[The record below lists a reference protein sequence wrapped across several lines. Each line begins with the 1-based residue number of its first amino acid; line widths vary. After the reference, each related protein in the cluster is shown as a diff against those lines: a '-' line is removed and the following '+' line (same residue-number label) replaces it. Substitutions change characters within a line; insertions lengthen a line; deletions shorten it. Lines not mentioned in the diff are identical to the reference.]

1 VRINLPVSNV
11 EVTLPDGVVIV
22 SKTDLKGIVTYCN
35 DAFVE
40 ISGYRREELIGTSHN
55 LVRHPDMPP
64 EAFADL
70 WKTIKVGKPWQGIV
84 KNRRK
89 DGSFYW
95 VEANV
100 TPLRENDETVGYVS
114 FRYKAIRQQIDAASS
129 AYQEIREGSHKL
141 HIENGKVIRVDNR
154 LLYWLMAS
162 SIKFRLLT
170 FMSILLAMLVVIGGF
185 GLREVSKSHDRTVN
199 GLAVASTD
207 AYALDTAR
215 IAEALFKEQRHAWKN
230 ILLRGH
236 DAALFKQHFG
246 QFEQKE
252 GEVGH
257 KLAGQLQPIMEQ
269 LGMPA
274 DQVDELIKLH
284 IQMGSKYRLAL
295 KSFDRRKPESV
306 FIVDALTNG
315 ADQRVSEQFE
325 IIIAK
330 IWAAQLNSLGD
341 LNGTLEKSFHDQK
354 IHALGLLVA
363 VALGGIALS
372 IGFLVSI
379 LRPIRRAEADLDRVV
394 QLQQQ
399 FLEKILVLEEQND
412 RVDEEQRIG
421 SFIMGRMTDIQQ
433 QLAPVV
439 HRYTKPAG
447 HLSGDVL
454 IAASTPA
461 NVIHVLLADAV
472 GHGLTAAINVLPLCQ
487 AFYDLT
493 DKGFSIERIATDL
506 NLLINQFMPVDRF
519 VSATLISINHQT
531 HVIEVWNGGIPA
543 LQLFSRDGSVLHS
556 FASRHMPLGIL
567 PGESF
572 SAKPE
577 SVLYEQDCQLCLFS
591 DGFVEARSPQGE
603 DFGNKRVVEL
613 LGKMTQESR
622 FDGLVIALE
631 RHLQGESAHDD
642 ISLALVDIS
651 LEIGPEMLACHVNSQ
666 QAEQPSDDWRI
677 AISLGASELKY
688 LDVVPLLTQIIANIH
703 VTREHHSSLF
713 LILSE
718 LFNNALDHGVLQ
730 LDSGIKHGADGF
742 DKFLQQRVLRMQ
754 ALSSGKIGVEIER
767 ALLNGMQA
775 VKIRVTDSG
784 KGFDY
789 TAIRSGSGRDQLAQ
803 AQYGRG
809 IALVKSL
816 AYKLEYAGN
825 GNDVAAYYICA

>member
-1 VRINLPVSNV
+1 MRINLPVSNV

-22 SKTDLKGIVTYCN
+22 SKTDLKGVVTYCN

-40 ISGYRREELIGTSHN
+40 ISGFRREELIGSPHN

-70 WKTIKVGKPWQGIV
+70 WKTVKTGKPWQGIV

-100 TPLRENDETVGYVS
+100 TPLRENGEIVGYVS
-114 FRYKAIRQQIDAASS
+114 FRYKATREQIDAASS
-129 AYQEIREGSHKL
+129 AYRKIREGSHTL
-141 HIENGKVIRVDNR
+141 RIENGKLIRLDNR
-154 LLYWLMAS
+154 LLYWLMTT
-162 SIKFRLLT
+162 SIKCRLLI
-170 FMSILLAMLVVIGGF
+170 FILILFAILAVIGVF
-185 GLREVSKSHDRTVN
+185 GQREVSKAHERTIN

-215 IAEALFKEQRHAWKN
+215 IAEAAFKEQQHAWKN
-230 ILLRGH
+230 ILIRGH
-236 DAALFKQHFG
+236 DAALFKQYLG

-252 GEVGH
+252 GEVEH
-257 KLAGQLQPIMEQ
+257 KLAGQLKPIMEQ
-269 LGMPA
+269 LGMPVA
-274 DQVDELIKLH
+274 QVDELIKLH
-284 IQMGSKYRLAL
+284 AQMGDKYRLAL
-295 KSFDRRKPESV
+295 KSLDGRKPESI
-306 FIVDALTNG
+306 FIVDALVNG
-315 ADQRVSEQFE
+315 VDQEVTEQFE
-325 IIIAK
+325 KIIAM
-330 IWAAQLNSLGD
+330 IWATQLNGLGD
-341 LNGTLEKSFHDQK
+341 LNGTLDQSFHDQK
-354 IHALGLLVA
+354 VHALELLAA
-363 VALGGIALS
+363 VALGGLALS
-372 IGFLVSI
+372 IGFLISI
-379 LRPIRRAEADLDRVV
+379 LKPIRRAEADLDRVV

-421 SFIMGRMTDIQQ
+421 SFIMTRMTDMQE
-433 QLAPVV
+433 QLVPVV
-439 HRYTKPAG
+439 HRYTKAAG
-447 HLSGDVL
+447 HLSGDIL
-454 IAASTPA
+454 IAALTPA
-461 NVIHVLLADAV
+461 NVTHVLLADAV

-493 DKGFSIERIATDL
+493 DKGFSIERIAADL
-506 NLLINQFMPVDRF
+506 NLLVNRFMPVDRF
-519 VSATLISINHQT
+519 VSATLVSINRQT
-531 HVIEVWNGGIPA
+531 QVIEVWNGGIPA
-543 LQLFSRDGSVLHS
+543 LQLFSRDGRLLHS
-556 FASRHMPLGIL
+556 YASQHMPLGIL

-577 SVLYEQDCQLCLFS
+577 SVLYEEDCQLCLFS
-591 DGFVEARSPQGE
+591 DGLVEARSPQGD
-603 DFGNKRVVEL
+603 DFGNERVVEL
-613 LGKMTQESR
+613 LGKMSLESR

-631 RHLQGESAHDD
+631 RHLQGKPAHDD

-651 LEIGPEMLACHVNSQ
+651 LGIGPELLSCHVDSQ
-666 QAEQPSDDWRI
+666 QAEEKSDDWRV
-677 AISLGASELKY
+677 AISLGANELKY

-703 VTREHHSSLF
+703 ITREHHSSLF

-742 DKFLQQRVLRMQ
+742 DEFLQHREMRMQ
-754 ALSSGKIGVEIER
+754 ALSSGNIWIEIER
-767 ALLNGMQA
+767 ALINGMQA
-775 VKIRVTDSG
+775 IKIRVADSG

-789 TAIRSGSGRDQLAQ
+789 TATRSGSGSNQLAQ
-803 AQYGRG
+803 AQHGRG

>member
-1 VRINLPVSNV
+1 MRINLPVSNV
-11 EVTLPDGVVIV
+11 EVTVPDGLVIV
-22 SKTDLKGIVTYCN
+22 SKTDLKGVTTYCN
-35 DAFVE
+35 DAFVD
-40 ISGYRREELIGTSHN
+40 ISGYRREELIGSPHN
-55 LVRHPDMPP
+55 LVRHPDMPS

-70 WKTIKVGKPWQGIV
+70 WKTVKAGKPWQGIV

-100 TPLRENDETVGYVS
+100 TPLRENGETVGYVS
-114 FRYKAIRQQIDAASS
+114 FRYKATREQIDAASS
-129 AYQEIREGSHKL
+129 AYQEIRDGSHKL
-141 HIENGKVIRVDNR
+141 RIENGKVIRTDNR
-154 LLYWLMAS
+154 LLYWLGAT
-162 SIKFRLLT
+162 SIKCRLLI
-170 FMSILLAMLVVIGGF
+170 FMSILLAMLVVIGVF
-185 GLREVSKSHDRTVN
+185 GLSEVSKGHDRTVN
-199 GLAVASTD
+199 GLAVASTE

-215 IAEALFKEQRHAWKN
+215 IAEAAFKEQRHSWKN
-230 ILLRGH
+230 LLLRGH
-236 DAALFKQHFG
+236 DEALFRRYFED
-246 QFEQKE
+246 FEQQE
-252 GEVGH
+252 ADVEL
-257 KLAGQLQPIMEQ
+257 KLAGQLKPIMAQ
-269 LGMPA
+269 LGMSV
-274 DQVDELIKLH
+274 DQVDELLKLH
-284 IQMGSKYRLAL
+284 AQMGDKYRLAL
-295 KSFDRRKPESV
+295 NSFDRRKPESI

-315 ADQRVSEQFE
+315 ADQQITELLEV
-325 IIIAK
+325 IIAK
-330 IWAAQLNSLGD
+330 IWAAQLNGLGD
-341 LNGTLEKSFHDQK
+341 LNGTLEKSFHDQN
-354 IHALGLLVA
+354 IHALRLLLA
-363 VALGGIALS
+363 VALAGLALS
-372 IGFLVSI
+372 IGFFISI

-421 SFIMGRMTDIQQ
+421 SFIMGRMTEIPEP
-433 QLAPVV
+433 LVPMV
-439 HRYTKPAG
+439 HRYTKAAG
-447 HLSGDVL
+447 YLSGDIL

-493 DKGFSIERIATDL
+493 DKGFSIEKIAADL
-506 NLLINQFMPVDRF
+506 NLLVNQFMPVDRF
-519 VSATLISINHQT
+519 VSATLVAINRQT

-543 LQLFSRDGSVLHS
+543 LQLFSRDGRLLHS
-556 FASRHMPLGIL
+556 YASKHLPLGVL

-577 SVLYEQDCQLCLFS
+577 SVLYDEDCQLCLFS

-603 DFGNKRVVEL
+603 YFGNERVIEL
-613 LGKMTQESR
+613 LGKMSLESR

-631 RHLQGESAHDD
+631 RHLQGKPAHDD
-642 ISLALVDIS
+642 ISLALLDIP
-651 LEIGPEMLACHVNSQ
+651 LEIGSEVLSCYVDSQ
-666 QAEQPSDDWRI
+666 QAEEKSDDWRV
-677 AISLGASELKY
+677 AISLGANELKY

-730 LDSGIKHGADGF
+730 LDSRLKLGMDGF
-742 DKFLQQRVLRMQ
+742 DKFLQQREMRMQ
-754 ALSSGKIGVEIER
+754 ALSSGKIGIEIER
-767 ALLNGMQA
+767 VFINAKQA

-789 TAIRSGSGRDQLAQ
+789 AATRLGNGRDQLEQ
-803 AQYGRG
+803 AQHGRG

-816 AYKLEYAGN
+816 AHKLEYAGN